1 MTLDVRYATA
11 GDRDAILDAISRA
24 FFADPLWSWVFPD
37 PDQRR
42 AHSPALWDF
51 FLTAGLRN
59 GSVQIAGACA
69 AAAIWTPPG
78 LPPIDDDESIA
89 LEEFFRSRLGRARR
103 HRCSRGSGAST
114 RCTPRS
120 RHWYLGVVGT
130 DPAHAGHGIGVAL
143 LAHHL
148 ATVDAEH
155 LPAYL
160 ESSNPANLERYERLG
175 FEPRDEIRVAADGP
189 VVTTMWRPARSTA
202 GPSGPH
208 RSPT

>member
-1 MTLDVRYATA
+1 VTLDVRWATT
-11 GDRDAILDAISRA
+11 GDRAAILDTIARA

-37 PDQRR
+37 ADERR

-51 FLTAGLRN
+51 FLTAGLRY
-59 GSVQIAGACA
+59 GSVQIAGASA

-89 LEEFFRSRLGRARR
+89 LEAFFRDRLGARVEPVLEGLGR
-103 HRCSRGSGAST
+103 IDAVH
-114 RCTPRS
+114 PEEP
-120 RHWYLGVVGT
+120 HWYLGVVGT
-130 DPAHAGHGIGVAL
+130 HPAHAGHGIGVAL

-148 ATVDAEH
+148 GTVDAEH

-175 FEPRDEIRVAADGP
+175 FVPRQEIAVAAAGP
-189 VVTTMWRPARSTA
+189 VVTTMWRPAR
-202 GPSGPH
+202 
-208 RSPT
+208 